1 MAWCR
6 MSIFH
11 FKIFRACFFTLLVL
25 TPFAVFA
32 REKKIT
38 PFQENIKTCLAT
50 KEDVQKIQNLNQL
63 YDFIDKNYDLKTTE
77 TLYREVLYKEK
88 GQMLKMKVEKGLVS
102 IYKVTDD
109 DTLKLINNDARQKG
123 LTDESSINQLLMR
136 AEVREDYLKVKE
148 VRSGQTLLQFG
159 KERDQYKAIS
169 FEKVGSSWKL
179 ECTNKESSDICIC
192 RK

>member
-1 MAWCR
+1 M
-6 MSIFH
+6 
-11 FKIFRACFFTLLVL
+11 
-25 TPFAVFA
+25 PFAVSTLFIVCLVLISISASA
-32 REKKIT
+32 REKKLT
-38 PFQENIKTCLAT
+38 PFQQNIKNCLAT

-63 YDFIDKNYDLKTTE
+63 YEFIDKNYDLKTSE

-88 GQMLKMKVEKGLVS
+88 GQLLKLKVEKGLVS

-109 DTLKLINNDARQKG
+109 DTLKLLNNDARQRG

-136 AEVREDYLKVKE
+136 ADVREDFLKVKE

-159 KERDQYKAIS
+159 KERDQYKSIS
-169 FEKVGSSWKL
+169 FEKVGAAWKL